1 MTARRI
7 NPRSVNSVMGRMCAM
22 AFAVTQSLMPAAA
35 DDAARHSEHTIVDGQ
50 IARQPD
56 RFSFDAT
63 PTSRI
68 KEEARLDLPS
78 EDTARAV
85 VRASET
91 ASISSELNA
100 RITYLPAR
108 EGDRF
113 KTGDLLISFDCRRI
127 AAERDAADAAM
138 KAYEAAY
145 HSQLK
150 LLEYKSTGTAAVE
163 QALHQFE
170 KSKAE
175 LRSFDVQ
182 VQSCQIFAPFDGRM
196 IEKVAQVHEIAQP
209 NQPLIRILN
218 ETRLELVMMVP
229 SVWLPRL
236 AGQPLFNIHIDE
248 TGEDL
253 PARIVQST
261 GSIDPVSQSVRVIA
275 EFIDMA
281 PRVLAGMSGT
291 ATFSQQRAEK

>member
-1 MTARRI
+1 M
-7 NPRSVNSVMGRMCAM
+7 VRMCAM
-22 AFAVTQSLMPAAA
+22 AFAVAQSLTSAAA
-35 DDAARHSEHTIVDGQ
+35 DDAARHREHKIDGQ
-50 IARQPD
+50 IAGQPD
-56 RFSFDAT
+56 RFSSEAN
-63 PTSRI
+63 PTSRT
-68 KEEARLDLPS
+68 KEDARLDLPS

-175 LRSFDVQ
+175 LRGFDVQ
-182 VQSCQIFAPFDGRM
+182 VQSCQVFAPFDGRM

-209 NQPLIRILN
+209 NQPLILILN

-236 AGQPLFNIHIDE
+236 AGQPSFNIHIDE

-261 GSIDPVSQSVRVIA
+261 GSIDPVSQSVRIIA
-275 EFIDMA
+275 EFIDPA